1 MFSKIDAA
9 MQRYVDDEILPGVSY
24 QILKGSEIVHSG
36 QVGFAD
42 IESKTPL
49 QDHAIF
55 RIASNTKLM
64 TSVVLMMLHERG
76 SFDLNDPLANYLPEF
91 TDMSVLQPN
100 ATRIEDAAPA
110 ANPILIRHL
119 LSHSAGLSYGFVEP
133 DSVID
138 QAYNA
143 ASLGGLA
150 GVDTDLESYTQ
161 ALAKLPLAL
170 SRVRVGGTVW
180 QRMFVPV

>member
-1 MFSKIDAA
+1 MFAKIDEA

-24 QILKGSEIVHSG
+24 QILKGSEIVHAG
-36 QVGFAD
+36 QVGYAD

-49 QDHAIF
+49 QDDAIF

-64 TSVVLMMLHERG
+64 TSVVLMMLYERG

-91 TDMSVLQPN
+91 TDMLVLPKD
-100 ATRIEDAAPA
+100 AARIEDATPA

-133 DSVID
+133 DSIID

-143 ASLGGLA
+143 AALGGSRLA
-150 GVDTDLESYTQ
+150 
-161 ALAKLPLAL
+161 
-170 SRVRVGGTVW
+170 SRLDRTAAPRG
-180 QRMFVPV
+180 R